1 MYTPCAYE
9 AFDSTTPPPDYNE
22 DQVIHY
28 GDDGLTPSIGPPTQP
43 PSTPDPPST
52 PNPYKFYIDQLK
64 KKSDSNLEKKL
75 YDPVERLQIKL
86 HKLVDKFV
94 NWIKNLLAPNLD

>member
-1 MYTPCAYE
+1 MK
-9 AFDSTTPPPDYNE
+9 TTLYSM
-22 DQVIHY
+22 VMM
-28 GDDGLTPSIGPPTQP
+28 GSPSIGTPTEP
-43 PSTPDPPST
+43 PSTPHPPST